1 MKKVDVTL
9 LRSDWRLIGYRA
21 IHTAVVFDQNVHNEN
36 RILFFK
42 ISMFGKTTKK
52 INQKA
57 FKSFDYAKFSKIGS
71 TLAYYYQD
79 HFVIWEINP
88 NN

>member
-42 ISMFGKTTKK
+42 ISMFGKTSKK
-52 INQKA
+52 I
-57 FKSFDYAKFSKIGS
+57 I
-71 TLAYYYQD
+71 
-79 HFVIWEINP
+79 
-88 NN
+88 